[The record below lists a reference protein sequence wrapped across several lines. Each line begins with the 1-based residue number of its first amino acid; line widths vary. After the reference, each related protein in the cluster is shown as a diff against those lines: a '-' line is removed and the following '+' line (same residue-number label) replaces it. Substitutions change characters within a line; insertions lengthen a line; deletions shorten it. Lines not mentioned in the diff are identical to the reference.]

1 MEEYCRRHHFVP
13 DSIAF
18 SEDHQNAIMF
28 LCCTRCHLVLEVSR
42 KDLSPADQ
50 ETFDQMA
57 KKKLKVDMKTRIK

>member
-1 MEEYCRRHHFVP
+1 
-13 DSIAF
+13 
-18 SEDHQNAIMF
+18 MF